1 MFSPIPLEVA
11 HEVELIIL
19 YLLLFALLL
28 CQFWFFGLKISL
40 FLDNKARLL
49 LLASNV
55 ADFSFLVEHAHLRHR
70 SSNFSCCCLTCGHL
84 LLIWS

>member
-1 MFSPIPLEVA
+1 MLSPIPLEVA

-19 YLLLFALLL
+19 YLLLFAFLL

-40 FLDNKARLL
+40 FLHNEARLL

-55 ADFSFLVEHAHLRHR
+55 ADFSFLVEHAHL
-70 SSNFSCCCLTCGHL
+70 GH
-84 LLIWS
+84 